1 MLEPLME
8 SQERPQSETDR
19 LLGDLVLYLC
29 VGVLILF
36 FIVPAV
42 TGLLPFFL
50 LYTVKRDLYAYLSLS
65 IGCIILLVLYISGT
79 IFSYL
84 GVLSSMNV
92 PFVTDLVEQLFN
104 HNKAFP
110 VSSSSYLSVVALS
123 LIFGFMY
130 YIYATYFFKRRI
142 TTKSEEVKRRKDEGR
157 YKRFRVKRVNFLS
170 QKQLQYRNQEK
181 SAPFIGYTD
190 TGEHLEL
197 KPHEMNYHMLATG
210 GTGTGKTTLI
220 ASIMESALKQNK
232 PVIFFDGKGERKS
245 MLEFKALAEAYGKE
259 VYLFSES
266 DHHTYNPIKNGT
278 PTETR
283 DKLMSLFSFSTEGD
297 GAYYTDIA
305 SRYLQLIIKLIDES
319 SETRDL
325 HTITKL
331 TNLSQTKRL
340 FQKETR
346 EEEISEEFETTI
358 EVEAPQDDLDDFTG
372 TPKSK
377 ETKVFKQTRN
387 VTVSVL
393 SEKLQAIKNTLD
405 EEFPSEI
412 VEGCL
417 TRLRMQLGELIES
430 DLGSLFTEKE
440 DGIDLRKITENNNVV
455 IFSISGSRYA
465 DYIKRIGKLVILDVN
480 SLVAHRQEKGRQA
493 IFAVYDEFSA
503 YGDRRMVD
511 IVNKS
516 RSAGFECIIS
526 TQTLSDIDC
535 VNPVMTEQI
544 ISNCNI
550 IATGRVNSAKD
561 AERIAEVFGTYQ
573 DQEVTQ
579 QVERKNNR
587 LRQEADMGTVR
598 DVERFKANPREI
610 KNLQIGEIFI
620 NRKMVEEGLGD
631 TYFRRVYVRN
641 ALDLGGLS
649 NEKRILFP

>member
-1 MLEPLME
+1 VLEPLMQ

-50 LYTVKRDLYAYLSLS
+50 LYTVKRDLHAYLSLS
-65 IGCIILLVLYISGT
+65 IGCIILFALYVSGT

-84 GVLSSMNV
+84 GVLSSVNV
-92 PFVTDLVEQLFN
+92 PFVTDLVEKLF
-104 HNKAFP
+104 HQDRAFP
-110 VSSSSYLSVVALS
+110 VSISSYLSVLALS
-123 LIFGFMY
+123 LIFGFLY
-130 YIYATYFFKRRI
+130 YIYATYFYKRRI
-142 TTKSEEVKRRKDEGR
+142 TTKSEEVKRRKEEGR
-157 YKRFRVKRVNFLS
+157 YKRFRDKRVSFLS

-190 TGEHLEL
+190 TGENLEL

-319 SETRDL
+319 NETRDL
-325 HTITKL
+325 QTITKL

-340 FQKETR
+340 FQNETT
-346 EEEISEEFETTI
+346 EQEISEEYETTV
-358 EVEAPQDDLDDFTG
+358 EVEPPPDDLDDFTG
-372 TPKSK
+372 TPKQK
-377 ETKVFKQTRN
+377 ETKVIKQTRN

-393 SEKLQAIKNTLD
+393 SEKLKVIKNTLD
-405 EEFPSEI
+405 DEFPSEI

-440 DGIDLRKITENNNVV
+440 GGIDLRHITENNNVV

-526 TQTLSDIDC
+526 TQTLSDIDS
-535 VNPVMTEQI
+535 VDPVMTEQI

-641 ALDLGGLS
+641 ALDLGGLT
-649 NEKRILFP
+649 NEKRILLP

>member
-1 MLEPLME
+1 MEPLME
-8 SQERPQSETDR
+8 SRERPQSETDR
-19 LLGDLVLYLC
+19 LIGDLVLYLC

-42 TGLLPFFL
+42 IGLLPFFL
-50 LYTVKRDLYAYLSLS
+50 LYTVKRDLYGYLSLS
-65 IGCIILLVLYISGT
+65 IGCTILLVLYVSGT
-79 IFSYL
+79 LFSYL
-84 GVLSSMNV
+84 GVLSSVNV

-104 HNKAFP
+104 KNKSFP
-110 VSSSSYLSVVALS
+110 VSISSYLSVLALS
-123 LIFGFMY
+123 LIFGFLY
-130 YIYATYFFKRRI
+130 YIYATYFYKRRI

-157 YKRFRVKRVNFLS
+157 YKRFREKRVSFLS

-181 SAPFIGYTD
+181 QAPFIGYTD

-319 SETRDL
+319 NETRDL

-331 TNLSQTKRL
+331 TNLSQTKKL
-340 FQKETR
+340 FQNETR
-346 EEEISEEFETTI
+346 EQEISEEFETTI
-358 EVEAPQDDLDDFTG
+358 EVEPPHDDLDDFTG
-372 TPKSK
+372 TPKQK
-377 ETKVFKQTRN
+377 ETKVIKQTRN

-393 SEKLQAIKNTLD
+393 SEKLQRIKNTLD
-405 EEFPSEI
+405 DEFPSEI

-440 DGIDLRKITENNNVV
+440 GGIDLRHITENNNVV

-526 TQTLSDIDC
+526 TQTLSDIDS
-535 VNPVMTEQI
+535 VDPVMTEQI

-649 NEKRILFP
+649 NEKSILFP

>member
-1 MLEPLME
+1 ME
-8 SQERPQSETDR
+8 SQEQMQSESDR
-19 LLGDLVLYLC
+19 LIGDLVLYLC

-50 LYTVKRDLYAYLSLS
+50 LHTIKRDLYAYLCLIVGCS
-65 IGCIILLVLYISGT
+65 ILMMLYVSGT
-79 IFSYL
+79 LFSYL
-84 GVLSSMNV
+84 GVLSGVNV

-104 HNKAFP
+104 QNRAYP
-110 VSSSSYLSVVALS
+110 VSSSSYLSVIALS
-123 LIFGFMY
+123 LILGFLY

-142 TTKSEEVKRRKDEGR
+142 TTKSEEVKRRKEEGR
-157 YKRFRVKRVNFLS
+157 YRRFRDKRVSFLS
-170 QKQLQYRNQEK
+170 QKQLQYRNGDK
-181 SAPFIGYTD
+181 LSPFIGFTD

-197 KPHEMNYHMLATG
+197 KHHEMNYHMLATG

-305 SRYLQLIIKLIDES
+305 SRFLQLIIKLIDECN
-319 SETRDL
+319 ETRDL

-331 TNLSQTKRL
+331 TNLSQTKKL
-340 FQKETR
+340 FQEKTTEQ
-346 EEEISEEFETTI
+346 EISEEYETTI
-358 EVEAPQDDLDDFTG
+358 EVEPPQDDLDDFTG
-372 TPKSK
+372 TPQKK
-377 ETKVFKQTRN
+377 ERKVIKQTRN

-393 SEKLQAIKNTLD
+393 SEKLQSIKNTLD
-405 EEFPSEI
+405 DEFPSEI
-412 VEGCL
+412 VESCL

-430 DLGSLFTEKE
+430 DLGHLFTEKE

-455 IFSISGSRYA
+455 IFSVSGSRYA

-480 SLVAHRQEKGRQA
+480 SLVAHRQAKGRQA

-526 TQTLSDIDC
+526 TQTLSDIDS
-535 VNPVMTEQI
+535 VDPVMTEQI

-561 AERIAEVFGTYQ
+561 AERIAEVFGTFQ

-641 ALDLGGLS
+641 ALDLGGLT